1 MIRLI
6 LVTTRDSFWNE
17 TNPCIRN
24 LRYTGPLDMFQNC
37 GRNGGKCLH
46 VKGSNVLQSQPNENL
61 VFRDFRPNV
70 FTSMNLQIMYK
81 LGLIPKNK
89 NWDYFKRVL
98 LRLLLNPNPSNIQLI
113 EEKRKELSSIH
124 FHLSTHIRCAGWL
137 SDEPEIAI
145 MITPQQVRNMGK
157 TFKNEFNK
165 LHLGNTIPNVYLSTD
180 SSKVEQYLKNQL
192 KSIHFYSLDIV
203 RGHSTHGNFRNL
215 RVSLVDLYSL
225 CISNHFLGTQSS
237 SYSRM
242 ASILCNFKS
251 ISFIPSRAQIMES
264 IPKNATLY
272 DYLLSNQTIFIYHF
286 ILTHSLF
293 I

>member
-1 MIRLI
+1 MK
-6 LVTTRDSFWNE
+6 TRDSFWNE

-24 LRYTGPLDMFQNC
+24 LRYTGPLDMFRSC
-37 GRNGGKCLH
+37 GWLEKPCPDM
-46 VKGSNVLQSQPNENL
+46 KGSDILHMQPNENL
-61 VFRDFRPNV
+61 VFRDLRVNV
-70 FTSMNLQIMYK
+70 FTPKNLQIMHK
-81 LGLIPKNK
+81 LGLIPPNK
-89 NWDYFKRVL
+89 NWDYFKRIL
-98 LRLLLNPNPSNIQLI
+98 ARLLLNPNPDNIQLI

-124 FHLSTHIRCAGWL
+124 FHLSTHIRCAGGL

-145 MITPQQVRNMGK
+145 MITPQQVRNMGE

-180 SSKVEQYLKNQL
+180 SSKVEQYLKNKL

-203 RGHSTHGNFRNL
+203 RGHSTGGNFRNL

-225 CISNHFLGTQSS
+225 CLSDHFLGTQSS
-237 SYSRM
+237 SYSRI

-251 ISFIPSRAQIMES
+251 ISFIPSKAQIMKS

-272 DYLLSNQTIFIYHF
+272 DCLLSNQTIFIYHF
-286 ILTHSLF
+286 ILTHSFF

>member
-1 MIRLI
+1 M
-6 LVTTRDSFWNE
+6 TTRDAFWNE

-24 LRYTGPLDMFQNC
+24 LRYTGPLEMFQNC

-81 LGLIPKNK
+81 LGLIPQNK

-180 SSKVEQYLKNQL
+180 SSKVEQYLKNKL
-192 KSIHFYSLDIV
+192 KSIHFYSLDIK

-225 CISNHFLGTQSS
+225 CLSDHFLGTQAS
-237 SYSRM
+237 SYSKM

-251 ISFIPSRAQIMES
+251 ISFIPSKAIIMES
-264 IPKNATLY
+264 LPKNAILY
-272 DYLLSNQTIFIYHF
+272 DYLLSNQIM
-286 ILTHSLF
+286 
-293 I
+293 